1 MILQI
6 EDVAYQVSNQSRG
19 ESSNTSAIDYLKMKL
34 NASAAF
40 FANDIPANESD
51 DRAHSLCKNDKNA
64 AIYCPVRW
72 EAMQKWFKVAR
83 EVSFYQKETRIS
95 HRDALFIEGKA
106 FTFVG
111 CTLP

>member
-6 EDVAYQVSNQSRG
+6 EGVAYQVSNQRRG
-19 ESSNTSAIDYLKMKL
+19 ESSNTSAIDYLKRKL

-72 EAMQKWFKVAR
+72 DAMQKWFKVAR
-83 EVSFYQKETRIS
+83 EVSF
-95 HRDALFIEGKA
+95 
-106 FTFVG
+106 
-111 CTLP
+111 